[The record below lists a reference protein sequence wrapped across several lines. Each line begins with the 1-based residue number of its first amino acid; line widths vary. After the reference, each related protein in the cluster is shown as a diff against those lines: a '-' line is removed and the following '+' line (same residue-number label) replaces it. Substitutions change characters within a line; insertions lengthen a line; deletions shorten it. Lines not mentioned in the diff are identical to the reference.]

1 MTLDDVGEP
10 ARVSRLRALPPSAP
24 RPDPP
29 EEPSLPALADLLW
42 ARILKCEAPE
52 EMASLARALSDVL
65 AKLGDPVHRQ
75 FVGYTAP
82 IAKPLHRHSHRGRKE
97 S

>member
-10 ARVSRLRALPPSAP
+10 ARVSRLRALPPSAHEHE
-24 RPDPP
+24 PP

-42 ARILKCEAPE
+42 TRILKCDAPE
-52 EMASLARALSDVL
+52 EMASLARALSEVL
-65 AKLGDPVHRQ
+65 SKLGDPVHRN

-82 IAKPLHRHSHRGRKE
+82 VMAPLHHHAHRSRKG

>member
-1 MTLDDVGEP
+1 
-10 ARVSRLRALPPSAP
+10 
-24 RPDPP
+24 
-29 EEPSLPALADLLW
+29 
-42 ARILKCEAPE
+42 
-52 EMASLARALSDVL
+52 MASLARALSDVL